1 MRNNYFI
8 VKISMVLCTMA
19 ALGFPAFAQ
28 MPLQPAD
35 SATRQSPIVQRDAQV
50 PMGVLQRVDYSVL
63 KHLQQGR
70 TPVANSVMVAVSNT
84 FVLAPVPALTFAV
97 GSLLSGS
104 GGSFPANA
112 GGGVPPALHSSLALG
127 ICAATTM
134 GLKAVVRR
142 PRPWVAYNGDLVCL
156 QHVASHSFPSGH
168 TSFTFAAA
176 TSLALTFP
184 RWYCW
189 LPAYLWAGTVGFSR
203 LYIGAHYPSDVLA
216 GALIGVGSALLS
228 YHLCRHLWFKAD
240 PAAPPVASCPM
251 VCITF

>member
-1 MRNNYFI
+1 M
-8 VKISMVLCTMA
+8 
-19 ALGFPAFAQ
+19 GG
-28 MPLQPAD
+28 LQ
-35 SATRQSPIVQRDAQV
+35 
-50 PMGVLQRVDYSVL
+50 QRVDYAVL
-63 KHLQQGR
+63 KYLQQGR

-97 GSLLSGS
+97 GSLLSER
-104 GGSFPANA
+104 GGSFPLNDV
-112 GGGVPPALHSSLALG
+112 GGVPPALHSSIALG
-127 ICAATTM
+127 ICAAATM
-134 GLKAVVRR
+134 GLKAVVKR
-142 PRPWVAYNGDLVCL
+142 PRPWVAYSGDLVCL

-189 LPAYLWAGTVGFSR
+189 LPAYLWAGAVGFSR

-228 YHLCRHLWFKAD
+228 YHLCRQWAD
-240 PAAPPVASCPM
+240 KKSGGYPPQDADGALPL
-251 VCITF
+251 VCQPLLTICF

>member
-1 MRNNYFI
+1 MRLVRFLI
-8 VKISMVLCTMA
+8 ALCTTLVVCSL
-19 ALGFPAFAQ
+19 ALAQ
-28 MPLQPAD
+28 EPLHPAD
-35 SATRQSPIVQRDAQV
+35 STQRRVATASLTARAPKV
-50 PMGVLQRVDYSVL
+50 GLQRVDYSVL

-70 TPVANSVMVAVSNT
+70 TPAANRAMVAVSNT

-97 GSLLSGS
+97 GSLCSGS
-104 GGSFPANA
+104 GSTSPLGNGA
-112 GGGVPPALHSSLALG
+112 GAPPALHSSVALA

-134 GLKAVVRR
+134 GLKAVVKR
-142 PRPWVAYNGDLVCL
+142 PRPWVAYDGDLVCL

-189 LPAYLWAGTVGFSR
+189 LPAYLWAGAVGFSR
-203 LYIGAHYPSDVLA
+203 LYIGAHYPSDVLV

-228 YHLCRHLWFKAD
+228 YHLCSKLYSKSDAV
-240 PAAPPVASCPM
+240 AAPVAACPM
-251 VCITF
+251 VCIGFSL